1 MRDRRDDEQMVAVFL
16 LAASAASNLVGT
28 WDARRDYGPDG
39 VPPATRWV
47 WYGTPGDEVQHLRL
61 YVTQGQGEIEA
72 FIRNPES
79 NAGAAVGLRTV
90 MLAGD
95 RMLLRRSGA
104 SDVAGQWSPT
114 NPDVLTLND
123 PGLPGTFT
131 FHRAQSQEAPALYRY
146 RAPRDIGDGWKT
158 ASVSSAGIDETA
170 LDRIVDGILSTS
182 PALHAPYVQS
192 LLVAR
197 HGRLVVDEYFN
208 GYDVDRPHD
217 VRSAGKSVT
226 ALLVGRAI
234 EDGASFSPST
244 PIASIL
250 TQYQPFRN
258 DDARKQAIT
267 VGNLMAM
274 SAGYAC
280 DDNDDSSPG
289 NEDRMQSQSAQPD
302 WYRYTLDLPMLF
314 PPGTRAL
321 YCSAEINLLGA
332 VVARETQQRL
342 TDYFEARFAKPMEFR
357 SYGMWLMPPPVSEA
371 YMAGGDRFLP
381 RDFLKFGQLFL
392 DRGRWNGRQVVDPAW
407 LATVSAKHSF
417 VEDGGGDY
425 GYGWHL
431 ASYSYRGRTIRA
443 INAGGNGGQLLYVF
457 PDLDLTVMITAANYG
472 QFPVWSRYE
481 AQLIPQIL
489 QAVS

>member
-1 MRDRRDDEQMVAVFL
+1 MIAALLLAVS
-16 LAASAASNLVGT
+16 AASALVGT
-28 WDARRDYGPDG
+28 WDARRNYGPGG

-47 WYGTPGDEVQHLRL
+47 WHGTPGDEVQHLRL
-61 YVTQGQGEIEA
+61 YVTQGRGDVEA

-79 NAGAAVGLRTV
+79 NAGAAIGLRTV
-90 MLAGD
+90 MQAGD
-95 RMLLRRSGA
+95 HMLLRRSGA
-104 SDVAGQWSPT
+104 PDVVGRWSPNT
-114 NPDVLTLND
+114 PDVLTLND

-131 FHRAQSQEAPALYRY
+131 FHRARSQQPPAPYRY
-146 RAPRDIGDGWKT
+146 RVPRDIGDGWKT
-158 ASVSSAGIDETA
+158 ASAGSVGIDEAA
-170 LDRIVDGILSTS
+170 LARIVDGILSTA
-182 PALHAPYVQS
+182 PALRAPYLQS

-197 HGRLVVDEYFN
+197 HGKLVVDEYFN
-208 GYDVDRPHD
+208 AYDLDRPHD

-226 ALLVGRAI
+226 TLLVGRAI
-234 EDGASFSPST
+234 ADRASFSPST
-244 PIASIL
+244 TVASIL
-250 TQYQPFRN
+250 NQYRPYTN
-258 DDARKQAIT
+258 DDTRKRAIT
-267 VGNLMAM
+267 VGDLMAM

-314 PPGTRAL
+314 APGTRAL

-332 VVARETQQRL
+332 IVTQETHQRL
-342 TDYFEARFAKPMEFR
+342 TDYFDARFAKPMKFR

-392 DRGRWNGRQVVDPAW
+392 DRGRWNGRQIIDPAW
-407 LATVSAKHSF
+407 LAAVSTKHAF

-431 ASYSYRGRTIRA
+431 SNASYHGRTIRA

-472 QFPVWSRYE
+472 QFPVWGRYE
-481 AQLIPQIL
+481 TQLIPQVL
-489 QAVS
+489 QSVS